1 MWSGIPEATCVL
13 RQVQSN
19 CRKSGAHIG
28 HELECHVVL
37 RLLLHLLGGDVHDLV
52 LGHQVDTKR
61 LVQVCIQSIVFLSS
75 AVPDVSNVPTCQLL
89 S

>member
-1 MWSGIPEATCVL
+1 M
-13 RQVQSN
+13 
-19 CRKSGAHIG
+19 
-28 HELECHVVL
+28 L